1 MLFSVFIMLRKFL
14 FCYQQNLY
22 VYYNIENVLFKNLY
36 IKKLSFFLLKF
47 FSQRTIQTSIS
58 LWSFRT

>member
-47 FSQRTIQTSIS
+47 F
-58 LWSFRT
+58 